1 MLIREQGNLIK
12 VLRVEPPK
20 QPPTRGRRREHVLG
34 TFRADE
40 PIPPALLDALTRDER
55 KALARWLAVY
65 RESQARTH
73 ARPVLAAAP
82 VQLESLVSALEAA
95 ADTLSAADADQ
106 MWVQLQAIAR
116 TLRRAGH
123 PRPRAA
129 RRPPAALPGQQDI
142 FGDLNELE
150 QPAKQ

>member
-1 MLIREQGNLIK
+1 MLIREQGSLIK

-20 QPPTRGRRREHVLG
+20 QPPSRGRRREHVLG

-65 RESQARTH
+65 RESQARTD

-82 VQLESLVSALEAA
+82 AQLESLVSALEVA

-106 MWVQLQAIAR
+106 LWAQLQAIAR
-116 TLRRAGH
+116 TLKRAGH

-129 RRPPAALPGQQDI
+129 RRTPAPLPGQQDF
-142 FGDLNELE
+142 FGERDEFE
-150 QPAKQ
+150 QLVEQ